1 MDTVTNAET
10 PASIPPACGHP
21 GRARFFLMPKIKIR
35 VSGAEKQKAEDAAR
49 TIIESGD
56 HQSQADKIVALLRN
70 HAPQTLAN
78 AARVI
83 CGLRPVL
90 SAPQSRSDGDVARED
105 FIRVSLRDAEK
116 PQVEE
121 WLKTVLLGGI
131 LASRRSIADAACDK
145 ARADIAAQLEALATH
160 LAGANSDKVSC
171 AAQFIRAVWGL
182 PPTRVGAPLGSKNAA
197 KKPQKGR
204 KR

>member
-1 MDTVTNAET
+1 M
-10 PASIPPACGHP
+10 S
-21 GRARFFLMPKIKIR
+21 KIKIR

-83 CGLRPVL
+83 CGLQPVL
-90 SAPQSRSDGDVARED
+90 SAPQSRSDGDAARED
-105 FIRVSLRDAEK
+105 FVCISLRDAEK

-145 ARADIAAQLEALATH
+145 ARADIAAQFERLAAH
-160 LAGANSDKVSC
+160 LADASDKVSC